1 MVRAGDS
8 SLVAFNT
15 VANEKRQRQDL
26 NRQAKVAEQQTI
38 AQKEKAVGQ
47 RKKILQYVAIGV
59 VAVLALALVTT
70 RCGKKSDTAADTTVG
85 AVPISAVSSTKPAP
99 PTTLPAAISKKPVVN
114 IPSGAAPTKLETKD
128 LVVGTGPE
136 IKAGDNVEMNYV
148 GVSWSTKKEFDS
160 SWSRSATFAVQD
172 VGNAPVIQGWNEG
185 LIGMKEGGRRQL
197 VIPPDKGYGAQGQGP
212 DIGPNETLVFVVDAV
227 KVSGKK

>member
-1 MVRAGDS
+1 
-8 SLVAFNT
+8 

-26 NRQAKVAEQQTI
+26 NRQAKVVEQQTI
-38 AQKEKAVGQ
+38 AQKEKAVNQ

-59 VAVLALALVTT
+59 ATVVVVALLS
-70 RCGKKSDTAADTTVG
+70 RCGKKSDSAADTTIP
-85 AVPISAVSSTKPAP
+85 AAPISAATSSTKPAP
-99 PTTLPAAISKKPVVN
+99 PTTLPEAIAKKPVVT

-136 IKAGDNVEMNYV
+136 IKAGDTVEMNYV
-148 GVSWSTKKEFDS
+148 GVAWSTKKEFDS
-160 SWSRSATFAVQD
+160 SWSRSQTFPVEN
-172 VGNAPVIQGWNEG
+172 VGNGPVIQGWNEG

-197 VIPPDKGYGAQGQGP
+197 IIPPDKGYGAQGAGG